1 MPLFKP
7 FKDKIFILRLSQNKK
22 TNKNKI
28 KTLEKNKIK
37 TLEKKI
43 IKRLHKK
50 FKIKKILLFCSQ
62 IFSEHNLTA
71 FKLIIKV
78 KKDRYNS
85 RNKVG

>member
-22 TNKNKI
+22 TN
-28 KTLEKNKIK
+28 KNKIK

-78 KKDRYNS
+78 KKARYNS